1 MIDKNVFK
9 RLTSTTNYYQKK
21 KVFPPWYHIK
31 VGTRKVMFWLF
42 NYNQVDEMIVFIVGT
57 DGGEELFERSLM
69 SGW

>member
-1 MIDKNVFK
+1 MFSKDWLQQPIDI
-9 RLTSTTNYYQKK
+9 TKK

-42 NYNQVDEMIVFIVGT
+42 NYNQVDEMIVFIVRT

-69 SGW
+69 PGW